1 MTNVKTDNLLCT
13 QSALLNVNQECL
25 WMAKQFTW
33 AHLDEGSRLGFTLF
47 LKNFIKVKE
56 PCF

>member
-33 AHLDEGSRLGFTLF
+33 AQLDEVSRLGMTLL
-47 LKNFIKVKE
+47 LKDFI
-56 PCF
+56 